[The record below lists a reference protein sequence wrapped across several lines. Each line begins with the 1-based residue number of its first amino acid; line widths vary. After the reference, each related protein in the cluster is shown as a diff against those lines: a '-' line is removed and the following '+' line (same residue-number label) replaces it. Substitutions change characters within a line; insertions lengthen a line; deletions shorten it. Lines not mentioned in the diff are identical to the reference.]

1 MEFFDQSDHLNERKV
16 AVVAKKNILLIILC
30 IVSVSACGDDEKSN
44 PVSGGDA
51 EFSVPEQYAFDS
63 RFEEGQSSVS
73 YSGQV
78 VRNLLV
84 QDLKILIGNLGKDG
98 AQSISVQE
106 LLNLYAYDDALNLLT
121 LTSTGS
127 KTFLE
132 GKYSSI
138 STGKNLDGKISKEI
152 VIGYGKTADELVRGW
167 LEVIAENSQDG
178 GKLGTPAVYTD
189 NKGVDLSQMVNKV
202 LIGAVP
208 YYQATG
214 VYMDDLLNR
223 ENGEAKS
230 GKNYTLMEHAWDEA
244 FGYFGAA
251 RDYGRYTD
259 EQLAGK
265 TNDYTYDSNG
275 DGKIDFKSEYNFGL
289 SRNAGKRDK
298 GGSGVDFT
306 NDIFQAFLTGRTA
319 ISNQASQGDIAAERL
334 KVVNGMEKVIA
345 ATVVHYINDTLAD
358 MSEIGTA
365 SENRVNL
372 NKHWAE
378 MKAYAVALQF
388 NPFKIISD
396 SQLEELQELLG
407 EAPVYDAPGTA
418 GNDAVKDNLEKAKS
432 IFEAAYN
439 FSSINLR
446 NW

>member
-1 MEFFDQSDHLNERKV
+1 M
-16 AVVAKKNILLIILC
+16 
-30 IVSVSACGDDEKSN
+30 
-44 PVSGGDA
+44 
-51 EFSVPEQYAFDS
+51 
-63 RFEEGQSSVS
+63 
-73 YSGQV
+73 
-78 VRNLLV
+78 
-84 QDLKILIGNLGKDG
+84 
-98 AQSISVQE
+98 
-106 LLNLYAYDDALNLLT
+106 
-121 LTSTGS
+121 
-127 KTFLE
+127 
-132 GKYSSI
+132 
-138 STGKNLDGKISKEI
+138 
-152 VIGYGKTADELVRGW
+152 
-167 LEVIAENSQDG
+167 
-178 GKLGTPAVYTD
+178 
-189 NKGVDLSQMVNKV
+189 
-202 LIGAVP
+202 
-208 YYQATG
+208 
-214 VYMDDLLNR
+214 
-223 ENGEAKS
+223 
-230 GKNYTLMEHAWDEA
+230 
-244 FGYFGAA
+244 
-251 RDYGRYTD
+251 
-259 EQLAGK
+259 
-265 TNDYTYDSNG
+265 
-275 DGKIDFKSEYNFGL
+275 

-439 FSSINLR
+439 FSSTNLR